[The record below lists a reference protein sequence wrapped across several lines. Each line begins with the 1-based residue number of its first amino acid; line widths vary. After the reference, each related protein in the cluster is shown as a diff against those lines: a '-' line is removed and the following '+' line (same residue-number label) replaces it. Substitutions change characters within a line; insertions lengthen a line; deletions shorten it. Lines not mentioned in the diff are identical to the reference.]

1 MSAGHTS
8 DDPETLFSFELL
20 VEFIRIEREEKVSD
34 QLALG
39 VRLLDFPTLLIYQPE
54 QKSDEMSH
62 ENKKRGEYTFNRGKS
77 CVFKMN
83 LHSLLR
89 HLSHS
94 PLYAMLL
101 DVKEETPRLVGT
113 SLISLAKVMDR
124 VRQDVA
130 ERGVAAPS
138 SHGERGLVAVCDL
151 TGEKIGSISLSY
163 KLLSLGA
170 SLLPHITDKTGLKHT
185 IEHGG
190 QNAQGSIKES
200 DVTPKSPP
208 SGCEKVQS
216 STPDGVRNRLSIN
229 EDKQDVHVASR
240 TEQKPRS
247 QTTLQDTEHCS
258 DEDLTVFCPPHL
270 YYSNSGEEKSKNKG
284 TNYKSVAQDLEAFTF
299 QDTLSEEE
307 SSLVTDRRAKTPSN
321 REQTSVTTTNVLEE
335 ALRQFPLLNAL
346 LVELSH
352 LNGQNSHQHLSIHPN
367 LAWIY
372 RPAST
377 EPSAGQE
384 NTPRKSHTKSLQRTR
399 LNRNCSPPICRP
411 ASEEQLKNKHKE
423 ALIES
428 SKKKLVYGTTKTF
441 NLRLKQISPAA
452 VKRREC
458 MGLTQNE
465 TQSGMNKTKTKC
477 RHKFMKFS
485 KRKSALYQSFS
496 LNDNIQTVIE
506 SITADSALQ
515 DRITE
520 KQKNM
525 HANKSGGKI
534 RGKQDGESLQKAS
547 CSERDVKFI
556 HIPRV
561 ESGSVAQNKDNIEH
575 HSESNQSQ
583 SESDGHRQKVESSGS
598 SRHSSPKSSF
608 SASSGE
614 GSEDADY
621 ADDFN
626 SLEPSDAYSPDP
638 ASSPDLARARTPK
651 SPVHLDFRNSD
662 PESVQ
667 RRAVLPTPIK
677 ACSSPQRALRG
688 THVIRPRTQ
697 ASALSFSSDDG
708 EREGSASIETVCS
721 RKHTPECSK
730 AERSS
735 GAQSVRSSR
744 GQSSDSTKNSGPV
757 RGFSAESVSSFKLQE
772 ADEVEDELG
781 SLDFRKEYQHI
792 SELVS
797 NKLPGYTM

>member
-1 MSAGHTS
+1 MSAGRTN

-39 VRLLDFPTLLIYQPE
+39 LRLLDFPTLLIYQPE
-54 QKSDEMSH
+54 QKSDEMKH

-83 LHSLLR
+83 LHSLLS

-170 SLLPHITDKTGLKHT
+170 SLLPHITDKTGLKRT
-185 IEHGG
+185 AEHGG
-190 QNAQGSIKES
+190 QNTQRSIKES
-200 DVTPKSPP
+200 DVTTKSPT
-208 SGCEKVQS
+208 SDCEKVRS
-216 STPDGVRNRLSIN
+216 STPDDVRNRPSIN
-229 EDKQDVHVASR
+229 EDEQDVHVA
-240 TEQKPRS
+240 EQKPRS
-247 QTTLQDTEHCS
+247 QTPQTLRDTEHCS

-270 YYSNSGEEKSKNKG
+270 YYSNSGEEKE
-284 TNYKSVAQDLEAFTF
+284 NYKSVAQDLEAFTF
-299 QDTLSEEE
+299 EDTLSEEE
-307 SSLVTDRRAKTPSN
+307 SSPVTDRRAKTPSN

-352 LNGQNSHQHLSIHPN
+352 LNGQNSHQPLSIHPN

-377 EPSAGQE
+377 DPSAGQE
-384 NTPRKSHTKSLQRTR
+384 NTPRKTHTKSLQRTR

-411 ASEEQLKNKHKE
+411 ASEKQPKNKHKE

-428 SKKKLVYGTTKTF
+428 SKKK
-441 NLRLKQISPAA
+441 
-452 VKRREC
+452 
-458 MGLTQNE
+458 
-465 TQSGMNKTKTKC
+465 
-477 RHKFMKFS
+477 
-485 KRKSALYQSFS
+485 
-496 LNDNIQTVIE
+496 
-506 SITADSALQ
+506 
-515 DRITE
+515 
-520 KQKNM
+520 
-525 HANKSGGKI
+525 
-534 RGKQDGESLQKAS
+534 
-547 CSERDVKFI
+547 
-556 HIPRV
+556 V
-561 ESGSVAQNKDNIEH
+561 ESGSVAQNKDNTEH

-583 SESDGHRQKVESSGS
+583 SESDGHRQKVESSRS
-598 SRHSSPKSSF
+598 SRHSSPKSSL

-638 ASSPDLARARTPK
+638 ASSPELARAKTPK
-651 SPVHLDFRNSD
+651 SPVRLDFCNFD

-667 RRAVLPTPIK
+667 RRAVLPVPIK
-677 ACSSPQRALRG
+677 ACSSPQHALRG

-708 EREGSASIETVCS
+708 DGEGSASIRTVRS

-735 GAQSVRSSR
+735 GAESVRSSR
-744 GQSSDSTKNSGPV
+744 GRSSDSTKNSGPV
-757 RGFSAESVSSFKLQE
+757 RGLSAESVSSFKPQE